1 MNYKSIQDFR
11 DKATEE
17 DLQELERYILSQ
29 SKRNE
34 AFPCE
39 TYNFSY
45 SSAAGYLKERG
56 YLGGKKQ
63 EYSNTKPEFVIRKI
77 GDRKEFISR
86 SFSVQKDILDRIDK
100 LAEENWQYSKKAIIN
115 TLLDDALNKYGY

>member
-1 MNYKSIQDFR
+1 MTYKSIKDFR

-29 SKRNE
+29 PKKNE

-39 TYNFSY
+39 VYNFSY
-45 SSAAGYLKERG
+45 SSAAAYLREKG

-63 EYSNTKPEFVIRKI
+63 EYSNPEFVIRKI

-115 TLLDDALNKYGY
+115 TYTL